1 MSIQEEE
8 EEVGRT
14 SISLAAECTSA
25 SLCLGAPSFLLLD
38 WRPDSRGDTVGTLG
52 QALEPCLVTNMG
64 SA

>member
-38 WRPDSRGDTVGTLG
+38 WRPGSRGDAVGTFG
-52 QALEPCLVTNMG
+52 QALEPCLAADMG